1 MNYRPMP
8 TRRRLARTSRILGL
22 PITRL
27 VLREVRDGDGRPI
40 AAVDDSGHL
49 EALLERLSTRVAA
62 GTARTYRPFIT
73 AWWSLCERRDC
84 GLDDDALLRGW
95 LRAMTTGTDGWGVS
109 STRVAMA
116 AVTALRGLL
125 DLPAPL
131 AHHGFKTWFDGELL
145 VHLAAP
151 PMRKAPLL
159 RAPLLAALKR
169 LQLAATQSEDAIRL
183 PALRDQAL
191 LLLGFSAALRRSEL
205 ATVRVDDLA
214 MTPAGGWVLR
224 IRRSKTDKDRK
235 GQTVPIYPASDPR
248 LDALSALQRWRTA
261 AQISTGP
268 LFRRIDRHGV
278 VGIRPLDPSSIR
290 FILKR
295 MKLGDDISPHS
306 LRRGFITEARL
317 AGASNVQIRRVSRHK
332 DDRMLDTYTA
342 DVDAHVQGPGAI
354 L

>member
-1 MNYRPMP
+1 MP
-8 TRRRLARTSRILGL
+8 SRRRLARTSRILGL

-27 VLREVRDGDGRPI
+27 ALHEVRDGDGRPI
-40 AAVDDSGHL
+40 ASVDDSAHL
-49 EALLERLSTRVAA
+49 DALLERLATRVAA

-95 LRAMTTGTDGWGVS
+95 LRAMTTGAEAWGIS

-131 AHHGFKTWFDGELL
+131 SHHGFKTWFDGELL

-151 PMRKAPLL
+151 PARKAPLL
-159 RAPLLAALKR
+159 RAALVAALKR
-169 LQLAATQSEDAIRL
+169 LQLAATQGEDAIRL

-205 ATVRVDDLA
+205 AAVRVDDLTT
-214 MTPAGGWVLR
+214 TPAGGWVLR
-224 IRRSKTDKDRK
+224 IRRSKTDKERK
-235 GQTVPIYPASDPR
+235 GQTVPIYPASDPL
-248 LDALSALQRWRTA
+248 LDALGALQRWRTA
-261 AQISTGP
+261 AQISSGP

-278 VGIRPLDPSSIR
+278 VGTRPLDPSSIR

-295 MKLGDDISPHS
+295 MHLGDDISPHS

>member
-1 MNYRPMP
+1 MP

-22 PITRL
+22 PLTRL
-27 VLREVRDGDGRPI
+27 APDEVRDGDGRPI
-40 AAVDDSGHL
+40 ASVDDQEHL
-49 EALLERLSTRVAA
+49 DALLERLATRVAA

-95 LRAMTTGTDGWGVS
+95 LRAMTSGADAWGIS

-131 AHHGFKTWFDGELL
+131 SHHGFKSWFDGELL

-151 PMRKAPLL
+151 PLRKAPLL
-159 RAPLLAALKR
+159 RAPLRVALKQ
-169 LQLAATQSEDAIRL
+169 LQLAAKQVEPGIRL
-183 PALRDQAL
+183 PALRDQAI

-205 ATVRVDDLA
+205 AAVRVDDLA
-214 MTPAGGWVLR
+214 QTPAGGWVLR
-224 IRRSKTDKDRK
+224 IRRSKTDKERK
-235 GQTVPIYPASDPR
+235 GQSVPIYPASDPL
-248 LDALSALQRWRTA
+248 LDALGALQRWRA
-261 AQISTGP
+261 AAGITSGP
-268 LFRRIDRHGV
+268 IFRRIDRHGV
-278 VGIRPLDPSSIR
+278 VGTRPLDPSSIR
-290 FILKR
+290 LILKR
-295 MKLGDDISPHS
+295 LHLGDDISPHS

>member
-1 MNYRPMP
+1 MP
-8 TRRRLARTSRILGL
+8 ARRRLARTSRILGL

-27 VLREVRDGDGRPI
+27 ALSEVRDADGRPLASI
-40 AAVDDSGHL
+40 DDAEHL
-49 EALLERLSTRVAA
+49 AALLERLSTRVAA

-73 AWWSLCERRDC
+73 AWWSLCERREAE
-84 GLDDDALLRGW
+84 LDDDALLRGW
-95 LRAMTTGTDGWGVS
+95 LRAMTSGSHAWTVS

-116 AVTALRGLL
+116 AITALRGML
-125 DLPAPL
+125 DMPAPL
-131 AHHGFKTWFDGELL
+131 SHHGFKSWFEGELL
-145 VHLAAP
+145 VQLAAP
-151 PMRKAPLL
+151 PLRKAPLL
-159 RAPLLAALKR
+159 RTHLLSALRQLEAAAGCAE
-169 LQLAATQSEDAIRL
+169 AARRL

-205 ATVRVDDLA
+205 AAIRVEDLA
-214 MTPAGGWVLR
+214 QTPAGGWVLR
-224 IRRSKTDKDRK
+224 IRRSKTDKERK

-248 LDALSALQRWRTA
+248 LDALGAVRAWRQA
-261 AQISTGP
+261 AQIASGP
-268 LFRRIDRHGV
+268 LFRRIDRHGA
-278 VGIRPLDPSSIR
+278 VGSRALDPSSIR

-295 MKLGDDISPHS
+295 LALGDDISPHS
-306 LRRGFITEARL
+306 LRRGFITEARM

>member
-1 MNYRPMP
+1 MP
-8 TRRRLARTSRILGL
+8 TRKRLARTSRILGL
-22 PITRL
+22 PITKL
-27 VLREVRDGDGRPI
+27 AIREVRGADGRPI
-40 AAVDDSGHL
+40 ATVEDTDHL
-49 EALLERLSTRVAA
+49 EALLERLSTRVAT

-73 AWWSLCERRDC
+73 AWWSLCERRDSE
-84 GLDDDALLRGW
+84 LDDDALLRGW
-95 LRAMTTGTDGWGVS
+95 LRAMTTGGSAWSAS

-125 DLPAPL
+125 DMRAPL
-131 AHHGFKTWFDGELL
+131 SHHGFKSWFDGELL

-151 PMRKAPLL
+151 PVRKAPLL
-159 RAPLLAALKR
+159 RSHLLTALKR
-169 LQLAATQSEDAIRL
+169 LQQAAQQSEPAIRL

-205 ATVRVDDLA
+205 AAVRVDDLA

-224 IRRSKTDKDRK
+224 IRRSKTDKGRK
-235 GQTVPIYPASDPR
+235 GQTVPIYPAADPL
-248 LDALSALQRWRTA
+248 LDVLSALQRWRTA
-261 AQISTGP
+261 AGITTGP
-268 LFRRIDRHGV
+268 MFRRIDRYGGV
-278 VGIRPLDPSSIR
+278 GDRPLDPSSIR

-295 MKLGDDISPHS
+295 LHLGDDISPHS
-306 LRRGFITEARL
+306 LRRGFITEARM